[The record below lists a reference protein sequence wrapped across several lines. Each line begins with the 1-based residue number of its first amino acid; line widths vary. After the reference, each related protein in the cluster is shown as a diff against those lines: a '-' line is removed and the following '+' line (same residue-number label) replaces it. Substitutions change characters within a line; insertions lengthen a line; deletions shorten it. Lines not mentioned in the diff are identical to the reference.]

1 MAVKPIPDG
10 YHTITPYITTTD
22 ARVLIAF
29 LKQAFDGTAIEHL
42 VLPDGSIG
50 HAEVTIGD
58 SKVMISQA
66 RGQWKAMPCI
76 LYLYARDVDAI
87 YKKALGAGATS
98 ISEPKDQFYGD
109 RHGGVTD
116 PTGNYWW
123 IATHIEDI
131 SPEEMKRRSEA
142 FMKQQAG
149 T

>member
-1 MAVKPIPDG
+1 MAVEPIPDG

-22 ARVLIAF
+22 ARALIAF

-66 RGQWKAMPCI
+66 RGPWKAMPCI
-76 LYLYARDVDAI
+76 LYLYVRDVDAI
-87 YKKALGAGATS
+87 YQKALAAGATS

-116 PTGNYWW
+116 PTGNCWW
-123 IATHIEDI
+123 IATHIEDV
-131 SPEEMKRRSEA
+131 SAEEMKRRSEA

-149 T
+149 G